1 MEDTF
6 YEPEGK
12 EEVDGWRADLTTNLA
27 QWKKQHRALWLERK
41 SKDRELRIAEQRG
54 LRAGKHKPRVTLQN
68 GQVQTWDMGERAKQ
82 NLVYRL
88 GELEAEMEMLETLIE
103 DTTEELAKL
112 PPEEPEEEEEA
123 VAP

>member
-27 QWKKQHRALWLERK
+27 GWKKQHRALWLERK

-68 GQVQTWDMGERAKQ
+68 GQTQVWDMGERAKQ